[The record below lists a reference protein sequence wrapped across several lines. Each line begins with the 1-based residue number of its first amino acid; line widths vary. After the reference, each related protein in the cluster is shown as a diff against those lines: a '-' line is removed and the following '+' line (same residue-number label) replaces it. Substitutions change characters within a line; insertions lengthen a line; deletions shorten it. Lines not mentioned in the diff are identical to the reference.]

1 MKTVSVINIK
11 GGVGKT
17 TLTANLGA
25 YAASKGKRVLMID
38 LDSQSSLTF
47 SFIEPEYWRVKYAD
61 TMTIKNFFDPIIN
74 FADEIPSLSSL
85 AIPIDFGNMFLSGNE
100 TLHLVSS
107 HIDIMKIDRNLTSKI
122 DVSEE
127 RIRASTY
134 LRAHSHIRRALKNE
148 AGNYDL
154 VLIDCPPSFG
164 ASVMNAIAASDYYII
179 PAKLDY
185 LSSLGVNSL
194 ENYISSFINEYNS
207 LTDVLQESRYT
218 NVNSVSLGIVPM
230 MVNIQKGDEM
240 IDAQEEYLREFSRK
254 GYHIFQFVRNNG
266 TLFGPSPKEGIPA
279 VLTRP
284 KFFTPTARKIVRELQ
299 TLGSEFLS
307 FTKI

>member
-1 MKTVSVINIK
+1 MKIVSVINIK

-25 YAASKGKRVLMID
+25 YAASQGKRVLMID
-38 LDSQSSLTF
+38 LDSQASLTF
-47 SFIEPEYWRVKYAD
+47 SFIDPEYWRVKYAE
-61 TMTIKNFFDPIIN
+61 TMTIKNFFESIIKYSE
-74 FADEIPSLSSL
+74 EIPSLSSL
-85 AIPIDFGNMFLSGNE
+85 AIPINFGNMFLSGNE
-100 TLHLVSS
+100 TLYLVSS
-107 HIDIMKIDRNLTSKI
+107 HLDIMNIDMYLASSVNVQADL
-122 DVSEE
+122 
-127 RIRASTY
+127 IRASTY
-134 LRAHSHIRRALKNE
+134 LKTYSHIKRALKNE
-148 AGNYDL
+148 DGNYDL
-154 VLIDCPPSFG
+154 VLVDCPPSFG

-194 ENYISSFINEYNS
+194 NNYIDSFMKEYNR
-207 LTDVLQESRYT
+207 LTDVLQDSRYT
-218 NVNSVSLGIVPM
+218 HINAGVLGIVPM

-240 IDAQEEYLREFSRK
+240 IDAQEEYLREFSGK

-307 FTKI
+307 LTGI

>member
-25 YAASKGKRVLMID
+25 YAASQGKRVLMID
-38 LDSQSSLTF
+38 LDSQASLTF
-47 SFIEPEYWRVKYAD
+47 SFIEPEYWRVKYAG

-74 FADEIPSLSSL
+74 RAEKRQSLSSL
-85 AIPIDFGNMFLSGNE
+85 AIPINFGNMFIAGNE

-107 HIDIMKIDRNLTSKI
+107 HLDIMNIDMRLARTV
-122 DVSEE
+122 DVSEDN
-127 RIRASTY
+127 IHASTF
-134 LRAHSHIRRALKNE
+134 LNAHSHIRRALNDE

-185 LSSLGVNSL
+185 LSSLGVSSL
-194 ENYISSFINEYNS
+194 ENYISVFIKKYNRMTGVLNEPM
-207 LTDVLQESRYT
+207 YT
-218 NVNSVSLGIVPM
+218 NINAGTLGIVPM

-240 IDAQEEYLREFSRK
+240 IDAQEGYLREFSGK

-299 TLGSEFLS
+299 ALGAEFLS
-307 FTKI
+307 LTEI